1 MKPMHNPELE
11 SYFTKE
17 TPFLPVAKKL
27 REILLSFELKEE
39 KKWYQPCY
47 TYKGTNLFI
56 IGQFKHYCV
65 LSFFKGVV
73 LEGFDDLLEK
83 PGENSKIGRVIKFTD
98 LSSVED
104 REPEI
109 RKAIAAMLIAEDK
122 GIKLKKEPAKPVEYP
137 KEIQDLLKKDPAFKE
152 AFEALT
158 PGRIRTWLL
167 HIGSAKQEKTRLD
180 RLNKAYPEILKGKGH
195 NEDYA
200 RKKK

>member
-11 SYFTKE
+11 SYFKKE
-17 TPFLPVAKKL
+17 GPFLQVAKEL
-27 REILLSFELKEE
+27 REILLSFDLREE

-56 IGQFKHYCV
+56 IGQFKSYCV
-65 LSFFKGVV
+65 LSFFKGAV

-83 PGENSKIGRVIKFTD
+83 PGENSRIARVIKCTD
-98 LSSVED
+98 LSSVLD
-104 REPEI
+104 REEEI
-109 RKAIAAMLIAEDK
+109 RNAIAAMLIAEDK
-122 GIKLKKEPAKPVEYP
+122 GLSPKKEPLTPKAYP
-137 KEIQDLLKKDPAFKE
+137 KEILDLLEKDPKFKE
-152 AFEALT
+152 AFESLT
-158 PGRIRTWLL
+158 PGRMRTWAM

-195 NEDYA
+195 NEDYQ